1 MPVCEICHKETS
13 RFARD
18 IVRLVRHYPLFCF
31 GIMIAVAVVTQ
42 FIIFSRCSGA
52 IIVNRYNILNFIV
65 TESAT
70 SLMLLFILPGRCRWM
85 ALAIPCL
92 AMISQVVNAV
102 YFKYFRDI
110 FAISDIKRI
119 IDLDTDILHFA
130 FDELAIWQ
138 LLLVASFTILLG
150 FYIRYRKWIENSQ
163 MAMRWRM
170 TGFTVSVLGVFFGFW
185 IILGNT
191 LTDKELR
198 GNRFAEAAKIYKAQ
212 QASGINYVAKWGY
225 SSYYLAQLVPGFS
238 RNDLTQKDITDI
250 KAYISRQK
258 KTFSGHEIFAANRNK
273 RLILIIVESWSSSTF
288 HKKINGMAVTPFLD
302 SLSTAAGTIF
312 ILGVRTQ
319 VRGGVSSDA
328 HLMYNTGLYPLHSG
342 CAANESRLPDMPT
355 LARQLA
361 PEGNSA
367 EIFGEPYDHY
377 SHGKTNKAWGYGDV
391 ICGKVFEDNHVKRC
405 DLVDPILFAEA
416 SRYLDE
422 HPDIKLLTLCTL
434 GMHGDAQAYSLKKY
448 FPHNTGCDY
457 KRCKWLE
464 MTSLFDRLLQE
475 FIETLKSN
483 GEYDKSVIVLASDH
497 VPHRFRSNDP
507 QLIPLMILNSGISL
521 CSNEQIGQIDVFPTI
536 LEVMGILGDSPWPG
550 FGESFFRKSLST
562 IAFGRNFDCLYTDSL
577 EHPDEYEELHHR
589 YRLSERML
597 MGSVDYPF

>member
-1 MPVCEICHKETS
+1 MSVSEIYHKEIS
-13 RFARD
+13 RFVRD

-70 SLMLLFILPGRCRWM
+70 SLMLLFILTGRCRWM
-85 ALAIPCL
+85 ALAIPSL

-225 SSYYLAQLVPGFS
+225 VAYYLAQFVPGFN
-238 RNDLTQKDITDI
+238 RNELAPEDMIAIRD
-250 KAYISRQK
+250 YIRKQTK
-258 KTFSGHEIFAANRNK
+258 NISGNRIFVANRNK

-288 HKKINGMAVTPFLD
+288 YKNIDGKAVTPFLD

-312 ILGVRTQ
+312 IPGIRNQ
-319 VRGGVSSDA
+319 VKGGGSSDA

-342 CAANESRLPDMPT
+342 CAAIESRLPHMPT

-361 PEGNSA
+361 PDENSV

-377 SHGKTNKAWGYGDV
+377 CHGKTSKAWGYGDV
-391 ICGKVFEDNHVKRC
+391 SCGKAFEANHVKRC

-416 SRYLDE
+416 SRYLKE
-422 HPDIKLLTLCTL
+422 HPGIKLLTLCTL

-448 FPHNTGCDY
+448 FPHNTGYDY
-457 KRCKWLE
+457 EKCKWLE
-464 MTSLFDRLLQE
+464 MTNLFDRLLRK
-475 FIETLKSN
+475 FIKTLKSI
-483 GEYDKSVIVLASDH
+483 GEYDNSVIVLISDH
-497 VPHRFRSNDP
+497 VPHRFQSNDP
-507 QLIPLMILNSGISL
+507 QLIPLMILNSGIGM
-521 CSNEQIGQIDVFPTI
+521 CSNKQIGQIDVFPT
-536 LEVMGILGDSPWPG
+536 LLDVMGVLDDSAWPG
-550 FGESFFRKSLST
+550 FGESFFRNSLST

-577 EHPDEYEELHHR
+577 EHPEEYEELQHR